1 MKTFKTLRLT
11 ALLML
16 VIGFA
21 VGCAGTTEE
30 ATGGDQAAA
39 EAAIAAAK
47 SANAKANAEGYA
59 WRDTGKLIK
68 KAEKALKAGKYEE
81 AIKLANKA
89 KRQAELAVEQ
99 KYRELDRLKKQGI
112 ISESSAAPAP
122 ATVTESGAA
131 STYEVVRGDN
141 LWDISAKPSIYGNPY
156 EWPLIYKAN
165 SDKIKDADLI
175 YPGQLFTINT
185 SPSATEVDAAVR
197 HAKTRGNWAL
207 GVVEESDL
215 AYLAR

>member
-1 MKTFKTLRLT
+1 MKTFKALRLT
-11 ALLML
+11 ALLLL

-30 ATGGDQAAA
+30 AAGGADQAAA

-47 SANAKANAEGYA
+47 SANAKAKAEGYE

-99 KYRELDRLKKQGI
+99 KYRELDRLKQQGI
-112 ISESSAAPAP
+112 ISESAAAPVA
-122 ATVTESGAA
+122 ESAGA

-175 YPGQLFTINT
+175 YPGQVFTINT
-185 SPSATEVDAAVR
+185 NPSAAEVDAAVR
-197 HAKTRGNWAL
+197 HAKTRGSWAL
-207 GVVEESDL
+207 GVVEESDM
-215 AYLAR
+215 AYLAQ

>member
-1 MKTFKTLRLT
+1 MKTLKSLRLT
-11 ALLML
+11 ALLLL

-30 ATGGDQAAA
+30 GAGADQAAA

-47 SANAKANAEGYA
+47 SANAKAKAEGYE

-68 KAEKALKAGKYEE
+68 KAEEALKAGKYED

-99 KYRELDRLKKQGI
+99 KYRELDRLKQQGI
-112 ISESSAAPAP
+112 ISESAAPAP
-122 ATVTESGAA
+122 VAATESA

-175 YPGQLFTINT
+175 YPGQVFTINT
-185 SPSATEVDAAVR
+185 NPSAAEVDAAVR
-197 HAKTRGNWAL
+197 HAKTRGSWSL

-215 AYLAR
+215 AYLAQ

>member
-1 MKTFKTLRLT
+1 MKTFKALRLT
-11 ALLML
+11 ALLLL

-30 ATGGDQAAA
+30 AAGGADQAAA

-47 SANAKANAEGYA
+47 SANAKAKAEGYE

-99 KYRELDRLKKQGI
+99 KYRELDRLKQQGI
-112 ISESSAAPAP
+112 ISESAAAAPVA
-122 ATVTESGAA
+122 ESTGA

-175 YPGQLFTINT
+175 YPGQVFTINT
-185 SPSATEVDAAVR
+185 NPSAAEVDAAVR
-197 HAKTRGNWAL
+197 HAKTRGSWAL
-207 GVVEESDL
+207 GVVEESDM
-215 AYLAR
+215 AYLAQ